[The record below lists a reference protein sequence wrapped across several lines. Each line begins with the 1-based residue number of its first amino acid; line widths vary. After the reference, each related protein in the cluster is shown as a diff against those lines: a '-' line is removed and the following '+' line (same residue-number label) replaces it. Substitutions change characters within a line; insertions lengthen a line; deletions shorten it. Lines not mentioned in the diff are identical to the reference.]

1 MWTAL
6 EKEQLVGAHLRVRKW
21 RHAGSEV
28 LSAAASVHHAIE
40 VCWVD
45 DGAAHYTLGS
55 KRLEVHAGEVMVVP
69 AGVEHATA
77 FAGATV
83 AGSLWLDARAFME
96 IADAAGM
103 KSRLEPGAIA
113 DARALIS
120 VAQLLQAEA
129 FEGGAGALM
138 AADALAEVLALKLVR
153 ATRCASGRGATA
165 PGIRRALDEIEGR
178 YSESL
183 TVEQLAHSAAMSR
196 YHFSRR
202 FQEQVGESPYAYL
215 QGIRLS
221 RAAELLRGGR
231 TPVTEAAYSCGFTD
245 LGRFGRKF
253 KQRFGCAPSAFAH
266 RS

>member
-6 EKEQLVGAHLRVRKW
+6 EKEQLVGGHLRVRRW
-21 RHAGSEV
+21 RHAGTEAI
-28 LSAAASVHHAIE
+28 SAAASVHHAVE

-45 DGAAHYTLGS
+45 GGTARYALGS
-55 KRLEVHAGEVMVVP
+55 SRVEVHAGEVMVVP

-83 AGSLWLDARAFME
+83 AGSLWLDARVFLE
-96 IADAAGM
+96 IADAAGV

-113 DARALIS
+113 DARALITI
-120 VAQLLQAEA
+120 AQLLQAEA

-138 AADALAEVLALKLVR
+138 AADALSEVLALMLVR
-153 ATRCASGRGATA
+153 GASRNPGRCATA
-165 PGIRRALDEIEGR
+165 PGIRRALDEIECR

-215 QGIRLS
+215 QGIRLA